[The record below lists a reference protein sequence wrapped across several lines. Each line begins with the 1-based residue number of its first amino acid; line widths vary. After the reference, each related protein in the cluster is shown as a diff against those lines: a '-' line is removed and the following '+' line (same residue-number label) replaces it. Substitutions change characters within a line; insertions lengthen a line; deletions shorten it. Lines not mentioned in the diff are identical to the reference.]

1 MNVYTLV
8 CLETG
13 DYNTIFS
20 NTEKAVSYLFRTYD
34 DDVDF
39 SESTRVETSRLLKKN
54 GYVEFPLK
62 DYSGEI
68 VKITKVKVY

>member
-1 MNVYTLV
+1 MNVYSVL

-13 DYNTIFS
+13 DYDTLFTN
-20 NTEKAVSYLFRTYD
+20 NEKAVSYLFRTYA

-39 SESTRVETSRLLKKN
+39 SNYTRFETSRKLKKT

-62 DYSGEI
+62 EYEGEI